1 MLDPYETL
9 KISTDAPDEVIRA
22 AYKVLASKY
31 HPDKNPVDNSAACT
45 MQRINDAYALLSD
58 PARRHEYDSTRKN
71 HGNLDG
77 KPFPSTKQ
85 QAIIQCRNC
94 KYALRVDVEVLNAP
108 DRFKI
113 TCPACQ
119 KNPLDQPDR
128 TKAHARTDS
137 AHVAE
142 NYSAYSSRLQPA
154 QAGNT
159 SKFRPFVTALFLML
173 LVSVG
178 FYFSKNTDPA
188 EKPNTQH
195 RPIAATQNDLD
206 SPKFGSPNSSGRSFA
221 EKPATSERVLV
232 AERSMNEAEVE
243 INNIWR
249 ALPKTIRDRLLFEQR
264 AFNEMKEIKCAR
276 ASSNDIDAESRK
288 IARLKCWEAEY
299 RKRIPQM
306 QASAAALM
314 AASGGQSTND
324 VSSDAV
330 LARRRKD
337 QLEGEINRVW
347 RNLPKE
353 IRDAHLD
360 AQRRFNLDK
369 EELCKVRA
377 SVDVDK
383 ERSIAECWAE
393 HYARRVPELLAL
405 EAGLNVPM
413 PSAIECPSQVSLN
426 IESSNY
432 SGVINIELRKGLRP
446 GSAVVRRDSI
456 NIRGSIIKRGICPGT
471 YFFAFSTPD
480 SDQVSVTRYFD
491 VTFNDTTYNNPT
503 ITVTYSRSVSN
514 ANRVGSAK
522 RSDL

>member
-178 FYFSKNTDPA
+178 FYFSK
-188 EKPNTQH
+188 
-195 RPIAATQNDLD
+195 
-206 SPKFGSPNSSGRSFA
+206 
-221 EKPATSERVLV
+221 
-232 AERSMNEAEVE
+232 
-243 INNIWR
+243 
-249 ALPKTIRDRLLFEQR
+249 
-264 AFNEMKEIKCAR
+264 
-276 ASSNDIDAESRK
+276 
-288 IARLKCWEAEY
+288 
-299 RKRIPQM
+299 
-306 QASAAALM
+306 
-314 AASGGQSTND
+314 
-324 VSSDAV
+324 
-330 LARRRKD
+330 
-337 QLEGEINRVW
+337 
-347 RNLPKE
+347 
-353 IRDAHLD
+353 
-360 AQRRFNLDK
+360 
-369 EELCKVRA
+369 KV
-377 SVDVDK
+377 
-383 ERSIAECWAE
+383 
-393 HYARRVPELLAL
+393 
-405 EAGLNVPM
+405 
-413 PSAIECPSQVSLN
+413 
-426 IESSNY
+426 
-432 SGVINIELRKGLRP
+432 
-446 GSAVVRRDSI
+446 
-456 NIRGSIIKRGICPGT
+456 
-471 YFFAFSTPD
+471 
-480 SDQVSVTRYFD
+480 VT
-491 VTFNDTTYNNPT
+491 
-503 ITVTYSRSVSN
+503 
-514 ANRVGSAK
+514 
-522 RSDL
+522 